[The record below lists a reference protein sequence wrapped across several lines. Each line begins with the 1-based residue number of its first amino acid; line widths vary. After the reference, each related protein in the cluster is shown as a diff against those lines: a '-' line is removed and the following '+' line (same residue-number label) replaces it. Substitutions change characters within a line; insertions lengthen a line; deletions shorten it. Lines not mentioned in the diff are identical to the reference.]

1 MEYRVL
7 YDVRDDGWPWGS
19 LLVAAL
25 VLVLLLQVYVSQ
37 RRKRQTGDA
46 NPAEGNSV
54 SRSVLVLGVLVFLV
68 FTGIGGNALLQQWRC
83 KEWAASGQY
92 QTVEGVI
99 SEYVRYAKP
108 SSEQFRVGELTVS
121 CAWQTAGYRG
131 RFTVTDIPDA
141 LHNGVRVRVAHRD
154 GYILRLESATP

>member
-25 VLVLLLQVYVSQ
+25 VLVLLLQVYLSQ
-37 RRKRQTGDA
+37 RRKRQSGA
-46 NPAEGNSV
+46 GQPAEGSSA

-68 FTGIGGNALLQQWRC
+68 FAGIGGNALLQQRRC
-83 KEWAASGQY
+83 KEWLASGQY
-92 QTVEGVI
+92 ETVEGVVSDYI
-99 SEYVRYAKP
+99 RYSKP
-108 SSEQFRVGELTVS
+108 SSEQFRVGDLAVS

-131 RFTVTDIPDA
+131 RFTVPDAADA
-141 LHNGVRVRVAHRD
+141 LHNGTRVRIAHRD
-154 GYILRLESATP
+154 GYILRIESATP